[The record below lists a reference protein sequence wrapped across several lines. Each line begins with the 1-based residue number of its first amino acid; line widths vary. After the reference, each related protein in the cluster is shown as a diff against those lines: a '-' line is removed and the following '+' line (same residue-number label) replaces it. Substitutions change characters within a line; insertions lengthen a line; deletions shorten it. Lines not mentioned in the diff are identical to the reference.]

1 MDGVYYDEKGNLLA
15 IVTDNQKG
23 EKMKKLFVSV
33 PMRDRTEENIRKSI
47 EKMHKIA
54 EATVGEELELI
65 DSYVPE
71 NNPEAKDEAIW
82 HLGDAIKKMAIAD
95 YVIIPDN
102 NWMHNGC
109 DIEER
114 VARYYGIPIIAAP
127 GEFVAPDVIEK
138 YRNECLTA
146 VPVNG

>member
-15 IVTDNQKG
+15 IVTENQKG

-71 NNPEAKDEAIW
+71 NVSETKDEAIW
-82 HLGDAIKKMAIAD
+82 YLGDAIKKMAIAD
-95 YVIIPDN
+95 YVIITDN
-102 NWMHNGC
+102 TWIHSGC
-109 DIEER
+109 DVEER
-114 VARYYGIPIIAAP
+114 VARFYGIPIITASLQ
-127 GEFVAPDVIEK
+127 FVAPEVLEELN
-138 YRNECLTA
+138 NEYMSA
-146 VPVNG
+146 VPVCG